1 MAYLNKVV
9 LIGNMTRDA
18 ELRYT
23 QRGTPLADISLAI
36 NRVTGGGESGNER
49 REEVIFVD
57 VTLWGRLAEIV
68 AEFGGKGKPLF
79 VEGRLHL
86 DTWEDKTTHQKR
98 SRLKVVAEN
107 IQLLG
112 SPRGG
117 AGNVKSQERGAS
129 HSQRHTGAGR
139 SSGASVDPELDPD
152 EPF

>member
-9 LIGNMTRDA
+9 LIGNMTRDT

-23 QRGTPLADISLAI
+23 PRGTPLADISLAI

-57 VTLWGRLAEIV
+57 VTLWGRSAEIV

-117 AGNVKSQERGAS
+117 AGNGKSQERGAS
-129 HSQRHTGAGR
+129 HSQRHTGARR